1 MMKHPVHISG
11 CWLQSSKTRTYS
23 SILCNHVLYGIRPN
37 LIGSCWAKM
46 FLLLAPVMNSSWSL
60 LSWTRNACSLLYQ
73 LTNYKKKCRYL
84 FGFLERMMWY
94 IEKFQKIIIRL
105 INLRNAL
112 LSQGQLVNDASLIYL
127 SFFSRKKAKIFA
139 KNQMI
144 KMDVH

>member
-23 SILCNHVLYGIRPN
+23 SKLCNHVLYGIRPN

-60 LSWTRNACSLLYQ
+60 LSWTRNARSLLYQ
-73 LTNYKKKCRYL
+73 LTNYKKKMPIS
-84 FGFLERMMWY
+84 FGFLERLMWY

-144 KMDVH
+144 KMNVH

>member
-11 CWLQSSKTRTYS
+11 CWLQSSKTCTYS
-23 SILCNHVLYGIRPN
+23 SKLCNHVLYGIRPN

-46 FLLLAPVMNSSWSL
+46 FLLLAPVMNSSWNL
-60 LSWTRNACSLLYQ
+60 LSWTRNARSLLYQ
-73 LTNYKKKCRYL
+73 LTNKKKCRYL

-105 INLRNAL
+105 INLHNAL

-144 KMDVH
+144 KMNVH

>member
-23 SILCNHVLYGIRPN
+23 SKLCNHVLYGIRPN

-60 LSWTRNACSLLYQ
+60 LSWTRNARSLLYQ
-73 LTNYKKKCRYL
+73 LTNYKKKMPIS
-84 FGFLERMMWY
+84 FGFLERLMWY

-105 INLRNAL
+105 FNLRNAL

-144 KMDVH
+144 KMNVH

>member
-23 SILCNHVLYGIRPN
+23 SKLCNHVLYGIRPN

-60 LSWTRNACSLLYQ
+60 LSWTRNARSLLYQ
-73 LTNYKKKCRYL
+73 LTNKKKCRYL

-144 KMDVH
+144 KMNVH